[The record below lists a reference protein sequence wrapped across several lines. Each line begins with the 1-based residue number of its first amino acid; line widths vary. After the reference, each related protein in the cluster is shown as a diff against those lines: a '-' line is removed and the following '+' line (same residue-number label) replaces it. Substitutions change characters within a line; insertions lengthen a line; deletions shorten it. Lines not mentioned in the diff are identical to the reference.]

1 MSDIELRELWNFD
14 DTDLGANRL
23 GQLTQKQKDLLA
35 EMAKKQK
42 SFNSIIG
49 IIIAVVFGGTLL
61 TALVTPI
68 FATLVGSFLTSGKLT
83 PEAMLSS
90 LPFLCI
96 GLFSLVFFGGL
107 ILVVLKLVFDKANR
121 KMDIVVR
128 RAEGTVN
135 FLWVERQVRRTGN
148 NGPRYRI
155 VRSLEMRVGTD
166 NTFNNVS
173 DRLPS
178 LINQG
183 DEWII
188 YHTNHP
194 LKLLS
199 GEIIS
204 KGK

>member
-1 MSDIELRELWNFD
+1 MSDVELRELWNFD

-23 GQLTQKQKDLLA
+23 GQLTQKQKDLLT
-35 EMAKKQK
+35 ELAKKHK

-49 IIIAVVFGGTLL
+49 IIIAVMFGGTLL
-61 TALVTPI
+61 TALVVPV
-68 FATLVGSFLTSGKLT
+68 FATVVGSFLTSGKLT

-90 LPFLCI
+90 LPFICI

-107 ILVVLKLVFDKANR
+107 ILVVLKLIFDRANR

-128 RAEGTVN
+128 RAEGKVN
-135 FLWVERQVRRTGN
+135 FVWVERQVRRTGN
-148 NGPRYRI
+148 SGPRYRTI
-155 VRSLEMRVGTD
+155 RSLEMRVGSD

-188 YHTNHP
+188 YYTNHP
-194 LKLLS
+194 FKFLS
-199 GEIIS
+199 AEQ
-204 KGK
+204 GK